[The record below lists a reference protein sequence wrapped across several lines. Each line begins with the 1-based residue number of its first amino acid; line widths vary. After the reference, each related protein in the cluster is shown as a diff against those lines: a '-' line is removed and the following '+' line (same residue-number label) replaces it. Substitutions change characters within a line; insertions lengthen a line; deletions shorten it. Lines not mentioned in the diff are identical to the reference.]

1 MNRRIHFAPLV
12 KTVRVPA
19 LRRRAALA
27 AAALLALGLTAC
39 GHKESHPTFADN
51 EGVYV
56 DAGPLTYQ
64 VQISRELNPL
74 NVEDKEY
81 LAGVTAPA
89 TRPSEMWF
97 AVFVWAKNNTDASH
111 TTAGTDS
118 FDIVDTELHH
128 YYPVAINPSDNPYA
142 WNPQTLKPLNT
153 YPVPDSTAYFGPTQ
167 GAELLFKLPISGE
180 TAVFANRPL
189 ALEIHVPGQ
198 EKASRISLDL

>member
-1 MNRRIHFAPLV
+1 V
-12 KTVRVPA
+12 TVRLSA
-19 LRRRAALA
+19 ARRLLTFAASA
-27 AAALLALGLTAC
+27 VFALGLAAC

-64 VQISRELNPL
+64 VQISRELNPF

-81 LAGVTAPA
+81 LSGVSAPA
-89 TRPSEMWF
+89 ATPSQMWF
-97 AVFVWAKNNTDASH
+97 AVFLWAKNNTEASH
-111 TTAGTDS
+111 TTADS
-118 FDIVDTELHH
+118 FDIVDTQLHK
-128 YYPVAINPSDNPYA
+128 YYPVPINVSANPYA
-142 WNPQTLKPLNT
+142 WTPQTLKPLGT

-180 TAVFANRPL
+180 TAVYANRPL

-198 EKASRISLDL
+198 SKPSRISLDL